1 MFIEREPQATA
12 DDYAAFAA
20 FGDPAPAAILA
31 SSVGAETSGGGRYGE
46 ARRLNL
52 PGIVLAVAVHLAIV
66 PVLLSL
72 GYHAVAKQ
80 EDRLVAINLSPP
92 PPPPAAAPD
101 QPQPKRLETQITPP
115 QVTPPVPLIVPVT
128 QPLAL
133 PIPDASPP
141 KAPVALAAPPVP
153 SANPAAVAAPSMV
166 TSESLGTRMVS
177 GRPPRYPVESRRRKE
192 QGTVKLQLVLGLDG
206 VVETIAIAR
215 SSGFDR
221 LDAAALGAVR
231 TWRWQPTLQGGVPV
245 KVKGVVEIPFVLK
258 AG

>member
-1 MFIEREPQATA
+1 MFIEREAQATA
-12 DDYAAFAA
+12 DDDAAFAA
-20 FGDPAPAAILA
+20 FGEHTPAIIPARPVEAEAIE
-31 SSVGAETSGGGRYGE
+31 SGRYGE

-72 GYHAVAKQ
+72 GYHSVAKR

-92 PPPPAAAPD
+92 PPPPAAAAD

-115 QVTPPVPLIVPVT
+115 PITPPVPLVVPVT

-133 PIPDASPP
+133 IISDASPQ
-141 KAPVALAAPPVP
+141 KAPVPLTAPPAP
-153 SANPAAVAAPSMV
+153 SASLAAVAAPSMV
-166 TSESLGTRMVS
+166 TSDSLGTRMVS

-215 SSGFDR
+215 SSGFER